1 MDFWQS
7 IRLVFCLAK
16 KFLRQAPQPL
26 NPSDKSFDA
35 KKFGFTAMQTVDE
48 NEGASVNPQNEDCL
62 TLNIWTRGA
71 KNNLP
76 VMVFVH
82 GGGFQS
88 GGSND
93 PLYSGSNFAAANDV
107 IIVTFN
113 YRVNVFG
120 FVNFGAIDKNFEGTG
135 CLGIKDQVAA
145 LQWVKENIAE
155 FGGNP
160 DNVTI
165 FGESAG
171 SISCM
176 FLSII
181 PAAKNLFNKVISQS
195 GSLSYYNKPEHS
207 AQLAENFMNLSGTKK
222 MGDLMKKSA
231 EELKNIYEKLTA
243 IRDVAALMDFFP
255 TCDGKFLPEN
265 PFKALKDGAARGIK
279 FLTGT
284 TAGEWR
290 YLADYGETFCE
301 IIRGNYK
308 ELSPIIKKSD
318 FENGEEIYKK
328 WLKNRA
334 DDEENF
340 IAFANNLDWR
350 VNQELTAE
358 YQSNFDDVYFYLFSE
373 QSPVENLCSCHM
385 VDVPYTF
392 NVGNNFVP
400 NPNPKLVKQ
409 IQSSWA
415 AFATTGN
422 PDNESIP
429 HWEKY
434 SADNRQTMELNSKGC
449 VCHKDLNTQ
458 NLNAL
463 RYTYES

>member
-1 MDFWQS
+1 
-7 IRLVFCLAK
+7 
-16 KFLRQAPQPL
+16 
-26 NPSDKSFDA
+26 
-35 KKFGFTAMQTVDE
+35 MQTVDE

-222 MGDLMKKSA
+222 W
-231 EELKNIYEKLTA
+231 A
-243 IRDVAALMDFFP
+243 I
-255 TCDGKFLPEN
+255 
-265 PFKALKDGAARGIK
+265 
-279 FLTGT
+279 
-284 TAGEWR
+284 
-290 YLADYGETFCE
+290 
-301 IIRGNYK
+301 
-308 ELSPIIKKSD
+308 
-318 FENGEEIYKK
+318 
-328 WLKNRA
+328 
-334 DDEENF
+334 
-340 IAFANNLDWR
+340 
-350 VNQELTAE
+350 
-358 YQSNFDDVYFYLFSE
+358 
-373 QSPVENLCSCHM
+373 
-385 VDVPYTF
+385 
-392 NVGNNFVP
+392 
-400 NPNPKLVKQ
+400 
-409 IQSSWA
+409 
-415 AFATTGN
+415 
-422 PDNESIP
+422 
-429 HWEKY
+429 
-434 SADNRQTMELNSKGC
+434 
-449 VCHKDLNTQ
+449 
-458 NLNAL
+458 
-463 RYTYES
+463 